1 MGELVFSY
9 DLLVSGQT
17 QHMEFILDDDAEIL
31 ESVEA
36 PFAMEI
42 GATGHKTSINIYRSG
57 YYFDNTQFVIFII
70 VNKDTYLR
78 AYRDGSP
85 TGGWDRLQ
93 SPNGDG
99 AYALLNQI
107 LIGGQYYPVTENGSY
122 PPGYGVTI
130 QNFSVN
136 EKVAKLDTL
145 TDYYNWLINSAPLG
159 GTVVVGYQFPAGG
172 TYEYAKIVF
181 KKDRIPADVNDG
193 YAVDIDPTATSVEV
207 EGISKTLGTK
217 YYFAIFTDKSVSDE
231 FVYEV
236 GKVWDGSET
245 AILWSGN
252 ENKLTAKVANSHIV
266 FTFYSGDTVIYT
278 FNSAVGTGVSNI
290 RKINVSFLID
300 HDFEVAKPSFIYDN
314 GDSTYS
320 YNQETPTDAEM
331 ADLYTWVS
339 AGLGG

>member
-1 MGELVFSY
+1 MGDLVYSY
-9 DLLVSGQT
+9 NSYYSGSN
-17 QHMEFILDDDAEIL
+17 HLIEYRLDNDGEVL
-31 ESVEA
+31 ESIETPIDVQ
-36 PFAMEI
+36 I
-42 GATGHKTSINIYRSG
+42 GADFQQETIHIYRSG
-57 YYFDNTQFVIFII
+57 CYYAGSKLVILAL
-70 VNKDTYLR
+70 VNKPCYLR
-78 AYRDGSP
+78 QYIDGVE
-85 TGGWDRLQ
+85 TGNWTNMG
-93 SPNGDG
+93 SYTNNEGDYTFSG
-99 AYALLNQI
+99 NFRI
-107 LIGGQYYPVTENGSY
+107 SGQYYPGTESVDFYEGTTN
-122 PPGYGVTI
+122 VTI
-130 QNFSVN
+130 NSKIVQ
-136 EKVAKLDTL
+136 KTTL
-145 TDYYNWLINSAPLG
+145 SDYYDWVTNSAPLG

-217 YYFAIFTDKSVSDE
+217 YYFTIFTDKSVSDE

-278 FNSAVGTGVSNI
+278 FNSTVGTGVSDT

-314 GDSTYS
+314 GNSTYS
-320 YNQETPTDAEM
+320 YNQETPTDSQM
-331 ADLYTWVS
+331 ADLYTWVN